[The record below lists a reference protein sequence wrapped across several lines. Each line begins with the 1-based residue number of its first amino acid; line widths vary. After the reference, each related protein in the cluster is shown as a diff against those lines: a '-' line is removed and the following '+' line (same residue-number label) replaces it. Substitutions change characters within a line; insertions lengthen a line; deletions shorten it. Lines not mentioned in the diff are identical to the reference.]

1 MPRPAWIM
9 CAHGNVAAQ
18 RLCNCRLACTHP
30 AFIINLT
37 TQSEMTHTS
46 HTTYKR
52 IALTTGLLWWR
63 HQNMAPVPSVQQ
75 KLATN
80 CMNEWSE
87 LKNEM
92 WNIFL
97 GSKIHGL
104 NASLETH
111 ALSRHKSLVTQISN
125 IVRLFERIKKCCQ
138 HTTSVFWCD
147 SLSILW

>member
-1 MPRPAWIM
+1 MPTYPRKHSSIHPHLSSRATDGQTLFSMPRPAWIM

-30 AFIINLT
+30 AFIIDLT
-37 TQSEMTHTS
+37 TQSEMTHTL
-46 HTTYKR
+46 HNLQETCTKNW
-52 IALTTGLLWWR
+52 LLWWR

-92 WNIFL
+92 CNICL
-97 GSKIHGL
+97 GSRIHGL
-104 NASLETH
+104 NSSLETH
-111 ALSRHKSLVTQISN
+111 ALSSQKPCEPN
-125 IVRLFERIKKCCQ
+125 I
-138 HTTSVFWCD
+138 
-147 SLSILW
+147 